1 VKKFLISYLLLQVFI
16 LTASAQEMV
25 DFIDPFIGAV
35 TYPEHG
41 LRGDEA
47 VHGFG
52 KTFPGATTPF
62 GMVQLS
68 PDTITGGDNGPGYS
82 YAHHTIEGFSFT
94 HMSGIG
100 WYGEFGN
107 IQVMP
112 SDLKKSKFSHDEETA
127 SAGYYRV
134 RLSEAGVVAEATAAR
149 TSGILR
155 FTYEKE
161 GTGVIRFD
169 LARRIGELWRA
180 KRFGRQNFKMTGL
193 DTFAG
198 EIICDHRDGGWG
210 RGGGKVNYT
219 LKFAGRLSKTPEK
232 VDITGA
238 HSNLVVRMAFPVIK
252 GESVSVHIAIS
263 FDVEPLVPK
272 DCDFDSMRLAARK
285 KWAEALQGIEVEGGN
300 EKTRTIFA
308 TSLYHAFI
316 DPREIGR
323 AELREHKF
331 VRRTV
336 FSGWDVFR
344 SAFPLY
350 TLLRP
355 DIVSDTI
362 NSMMD
367 TVVSGKRKTLPRWD
381 IFACQS
387 GCMIGQPIVS
397 VMADAWEKGIRS
409 FDAKLA
415 LDLAISS
422 LEKEGN
428 NRKLGYTPG
437 SLSQTLEFSYADWCC
452 ARLAEMI
459 GEKEIATKYFN
470 YAKAYTN
477 CWSHEVGWMRT
488 RTKDGGWLD
497 WKGRQKHGQGC
508 AESNPWQQG
517 WFVPHDITGLIKLMG
532 GKKKFTEEL
541 SQFFSVVP
549 DDFRWNDGYN
559 HPNEPCHT
567 LPFLFAFSD
576 NEDDVGRWVHKIC
589 DNAYGTGPYGL
600 CGNED
605 VGQMSAW
612 YVLSSIGLHPIC
624 PGDGRWYLTPPL
636 FKSVKIRL
644 DPHYYSGK
652 VFEIRTP
659 NAALGNYRIKGIKL
673 NGKPLNRR
681 WITTKEVT
689 NGGVLEFDV
698 DVRDGK

>member
-1 VKKFLISYLLLQVFI
+1 MKKIFFWCLMLPVFVFSA
-16 LTASAQEMV
+16 ASKEMV
-25 DFIDPFIGAV
+25 DFIDPFIGSV
-35 TYPEHG
+35 TYPEGG

-52 KTFPGATTPF
+52 KTFPGATSPF
-62 GMVQLS
+62 GIVQLS

-82 YAHHTIEGFSFT
+82 YVHRTIEGFSFT

-107 IQVMP
+107 IQIMP
-112 SDLKKSKFSHDEETA
+112 SDLPKSAFSHKEETA

-134 RLSEAGVVAEATAAR
+134 RLSEAGVVAEATVSR
-149 TSGILR
+149 TSGMLR
-155 FTYEKE
+155 FTYERQ
-161 GTGVIRFD
+161 GTGVMRFD

-180 KRFGRQNFKMTGL
+180 KRFGRQNFKMTGT

-198 EIICDHRDGGWG
+198 EIVCDHRDGGWG
-210 RGGGKVNYT
+210 RGHGNVNYT
-219 LKFAGRLSKTPEK
+219 LKFAGRLSKAPEK
-232 VDITGA
+232 VDVSGA
-238 HSNLVVRMAFPVIK
+238 VSNCVVRMAFPVSA
-252 GESVSVHIAIS
+252 GEAVCVHIAIS
-263 FDVEPLVPK
+263 FDVEPAVPK
-272 DCDFDSMRLAARK
+272 DCDFDSMRISARRM
-285 KWAEALQGIEVEGGN
+285 WADALDGIKVEGGD
-300 EKTRTIFA
+300 EKIRTIFA

-323 AELREHKF
+323 AELSGHSF

-367 TVVSGKRKTLPRWD
+367 TVVSGKRETLPRWD
-381 IFACQS
+381 IFGCQS

-409 FDAKLA
+409 FDASLALKLA
-415 LDLAISS
+415 IRS

-428 NRKLGYTPG
+428 NRNINYTPG
-437 SLSQTLEFSYADWCC
+437 SLSKTLEFAYADWCC
-452 ARLAEMI
+452 ARLAEMT
-459 GEKEIATKYFN
+459 GEKEIALKYFN

-488 RTKDGGWLD
+488 RRKDGSWLE
-497 WKGRQKHGQGC
+497 WKGREGHGQGC
-508 AESNPWQQG
+508 TESNPWQQG
-517 WFVPHDITGLIKLMG
+517 WFVPHDVAGLIKLMG
-532 GKKKFTEEL
+532 GKRKFTAEL
-541 SQFFSVVP
+541 ERFFSVAP
-549 DDFRWNDGYN
+549 EDFRWNDGYN
-559 HPNEPCHT
+559 HPNEPCHS
-567 LPFLFAFSD
+567 LPFLFALSD
-576 NEDDVGRWVHKIC
+576 NPDGVGLWTHKIC
-589 DNAYGTGPYGL
+589 DKAYGLGPYGI

-605 VGQMSAW
+605 VGQMGAW
-612 YVLSSIGLHPIC
+612 YVLASIGLHPLC
-624 PGDGRWYLTPPL
+624 PGDGKWYLAPPL

-644 DPHYYSGK
+644 DPRYYSGK
-652 VFEIRTP
+652 FFEIRTS
-659 NAALGNYRIKGIKL
+659 NAALGNWRIKGVKL
-673 NGKPLNRR
+673 NGKTLERR

-689 NGGVLEFDV
+689 SGGLLEIDV
-698 DVRDGK
+698 GK